1 MRCIWLGQAGLLFEF
16 DGLTVMIDPYLS
28 DSIGRDDPAKKR
40 RTPADSRFL
49 DVRPDVLIL
58 THEHR
63 DHTDPET
70 LEPLLCRH
78 AGVTVLA
85 SGGAWQK
92 ARQCSAKHNHVLFES
107 GTQWTQGGVQFEAV
121 YACHSDR
128 AAIGVLLTERDKT
141 WYVTGDTLYHRRVLA
156 EVRAAGKVPEA
167 VFLPV
172 NGTGNNMN
180 MADAA
185 RFAREIG
192 AKRTV
197 PVHFGLFDALS
208 PEHDFLCENK
218 IIPRIFQEIPL

>member
-1 MRCIWLGQAGLLFEF
+1 MRCTWLGQAGLLFEF
-16 DGLTVMIDPYLS
+16 DGLTVMLDPYLS

-40 RTPADSRFL
+40 RTPVDGRFW

-63 DHTDPET
+63 DHADPET
-70 LEPLLCRH
+70 LEPLLRRY

-92 ARQCSAKHNHVLFES
+92 ARQFGAAHNYVLFES
-107 GTQWTQGGVQFEAV
+107 GTQWTQGSVRFEAV

-128 AAIGVLLTERDKT
+128 AAIGVLLTEREKT

-156 EVRAAGKVPEA
+156 EVRAVGKALEA

-180 MADAA
+180 LEDAA

-192 AKRTV
+192 AKHTV

-208 PEHDFLCENK
+208 PERDFLCRNK
-218 IIPRIFQEIPL
+218 VVPQIFQEIPL